1 LDISPL
7 ALERARKLVPQAE
20 YIEAPAEALPF
31 AGDGFDLV
39 HTSVALHEMDRE
51 QLDKIFSEVYRVL
64 RLGGFFAFIDL
75 HSPTS
80 PLFWPP
86 LALFMALFETQ
97 TAWELL
103 KIDLVANLKA
113 VGFRNC
119 HQYLYAGGSLQVIQ
133 AQK

>member
-1 LDISPL
+1 
-7 ALERARKLVPQAE
+7 
-20 YIEAPAEALPF
+20 
-31 AGDGFDLV
+31 
-39 HTSVALHEMDRE
+39 
-51 QLDKIFSEVYRVL
+51 
-64 RLGGFFAFIDL
+64 
-75 HSPTS
+75 
-80 PLFWPP
+80 
-86 LALFMALFETQ
+86 MALFETQ